1 LQTTL
6 FWGRGEGLG
15 SLRLDLGVVP
25 PGVVVVVVVL
35 QLDLLPAAAA
45 PLLRPLFSLAIME
58 AFFALIVD
66 ADVEE
71 SVCCGCGRLRDLRL
85 PPPPPLL
92 EPLSKESE
100 EEVCGSDGS
109 VVLVPP
115 SEGLGA
121 SGFGA
126 MGRYLDII
134 CPVLDANVGVPAYIA
149 IQQQP
154 P

>member
-1 LQTTL
+1 L
-6 FWGRGEGLG
+6 WGRGEGLC

-25 PGVVVVVVVL
+25 PGVVVVVL

-45 PLLRPLFSLAIME
+45 SLLRPLFSLGMME

-85 PPPPPLL
+85 PPPPPPPPLL

-100 EEVCGSDGS
+100 EEVCGSNGS
-109 VVLVPP
+109 AVLVPP
-115 SEGLGA
+115 SVGLGA

-134 CPVLDANVGVPAYIA
+134 CSVLDANVGVPAYIA
-149 IQQQP
+149 LQQQP

>member
-6 FWGRGEGLG
+6 LWGRGEGLG

-25 PGVVVVVVVL
+25 PGVVVVFVL
-35 QLDLLPAAAA
+35 QLDLLPAAAAA
-45 PLLRPLFSLAIME
+45 PLLRPLFSLGMME

-71 SVCCGCGRLRDLRL
+71 SVCCGCCRLRDLRL
-85 PPPPPLL
+85 PPPPLL

-115 SEGLGA
+115 SGGLGA

-134 CPVLDANVGVPAYIA
+134 CSVLDANVGVPVYIA

>member
-1 LQTTL
+1 M
-6 FWGRGEGLG
+6 
-15 SLRLDLGVVP
+15 
-25 PGVVVVVVVL
+25 
-35 QLDLLPAAAA
+35 
-45 PLLRPLFSLAIME
+45 ME
-58 AFFALIVD
+58 DFFALIVD

-71 SVCCGCGRLRDLRL
+71 SVCCCGRLRDLRL
-85 PPPPPLL
+85 PPPPPPLL

-115 SEGLGA
+115 SGGLGA

-134 CPVLDANVGVPAYIA
+134 CSVLDANVGLPVYIT